1 MALRSDVARLALA
14 RVEPAMREA
23 EIRDVHRTNMRRL
36 MLGDPAAADDLAV
49 HVQVENLRRARFK
62 SGNIPSSDAL
72 LHALPRVRAR
82 VAAIFGGRDAFVG
95 PYLDE
100 RRETLARFQPGLDFR
115 VVEGAGH
122 WVNYEAPEMV
132 NRALLEM
139 LEAGA

>member
-1 MALRSDVARLALA
+1 
-14 RVEPAMREA
+14 
-23 EIRDVHRTNMRRL
+23 
-36 MLGDPAAADDLAV
+36 
-49 HVQVENLRRARFK
+49 
-62 SGNIPSSDAL
+62 
-72 LHALPRVRAR
+72 LPRVRAR

-95 PYLDE
+95 PHLDE